1 MSGTD
6 GWGSGCWVW
15 VQERNG
21 IILVQVG
28 DIVLLISNENTRA
41 HWPLG
46 TVIEVYQGKDG
57 YVRCVKLQVGDKQL
71 TRPVLKLCPLE
82 LDMWLVSG

>member
-1 MSGTD
+1 MPSLSSRKK
-6 GWGSGCWVW
+6 WYHSSK
-15 VQERNG
+15 N
-21 IILVQVG
+21 LQVG

-46 TVIEVYQGKDG
+46 SVIEVYPGKDG

-71 TRPVLKLCPLE
+71 TRPVVKLCPLE
-82 LDMWLVSG
+82 LDM